1 MRVVTTWCVILLLL
15 GALSGCAAEGTHER
29 SVARVESSI
38 EAVPGI
44 HHAEASLERLRSTF
58 TVVASASVIVR
69 LDAGATVIDPGRL
82 AEFLLKSL
90 WSIGDTAP
98 TELAVFVETAD
109 GTPVDI
115 SSGAT
120 EHSWSPVLGRSDSPF
135 FLVNNLSREPVK
147 SKLGPWPG
155 AVPAPPLDTIRPA
168 DGGGS
173 AQRSRS
179 ANAWIAASIPSVSKD
194 PSALRVK

>member
-1 MRVVTTWCVILLLL
+1 M
-15 GALSGCAAEGTHER
+15 
-29 SVARVESSI
+29 ESAI

-44 HHAEASLERLRSTF
+44 DHAEASLERLRSTF
-58 TVVASASVIVR
+58 TVVDSASVVVR

-98 TELAVFVETAD
+98 TELAVFVETVD

-115 SSGAT
+115 SSGAI
-120 EHSWSPVLGRSDSPF
+120 EHSWSPVLGRADRPF
-135 FLVNNLSREPVK
+135 FLVNDLSREPVR

-155 AVPAPPLDTIRPA
+155 PVPPPPLDAIRPLEDDA
-168 DGGGS
+168 S
-173 AQRSRS
+173 A
-179 ANAWIAASIPSVSKD
+179 
-194 PSALRVK
+194 